1 MKIGILGVGGVGSLI
16 ASRLCLSNNEIF
28 CLGSES
34 SIFLLKKWDLNGKQ
48 LLWQN
53 TGFSK

>member
-28 CLGSES
+28 CFGSENQ
-34 SIFLLKKWDLNGKQ
+34 IFYKK
-48 LLWQN
+48 
-53 TGFSK
+53 